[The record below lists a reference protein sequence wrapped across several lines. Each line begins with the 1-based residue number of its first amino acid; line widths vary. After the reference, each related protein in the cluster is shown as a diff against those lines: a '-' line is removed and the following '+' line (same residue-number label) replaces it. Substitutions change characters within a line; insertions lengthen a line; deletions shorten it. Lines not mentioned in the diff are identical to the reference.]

1 MKTFASALLASS
13 VLGPAAFV
21 DFSMEG
27 SYYMTRDATV
37 IYGIK
42 ATSSDTGTGADSTI
56 AAAALGTG

>member
-1 MKTFASALLASS
+1 
-13 VLGPAAFV
+13 
-21 DFSMEG
+21 MEG